1 MEKFTH
7 FIFRKFFLAVSNL
20 PLGGLY
26 GFSTASYFV
35 LRYILRYRHKV
46 IESNLRHSF
55 PEKSEAEIKAIHGA
69 FLRHFCDLVFETIKA
84 LTISEQELKKRFL
97 IKNPE
102 VVNQFYGQNRSA
114 ILFAAHLGNWE
125 WFIAMP
131 YYFHHRPVTLYQKL
145 SSSFMDE
152 MVRYCRER
160 TEVLAAESASGY
172 KTIAGFAA
180 KNIPTITLIIGDQSP
195 GRKSSKHWLR
205 FLNQDTA
212 FLVGTD
218 RIAKKN
224 NQVVVYPSFTSPR
237 RGYYEVELKLIEA
250 DAATSGDSTH
260 IIDLYAQYLEQ
271 DIVRNPSLWL
281 WSHRR
286 WKLKKPQE

>member
-1 MEKFTH
+1 MKKLTH
-7 FIFRKFFLAVSNL
+7 FISKKFFLIVSHL
-20 PLGGLY
+20 PLGVLY
-26 GFSTASYFV
+26 GFSSASYFV
-35 LRYILRYRHKV
+35 LRYIVRYRHQV
-46 IESNLRHSF
+46 IESNLRRSF
-55 PEKSEAEIKAIHGA
+55 PDKGDAEIKDIHSA

-84 LTISEQELKKRFL
+84 LTISKEELKRRFV

-102 VVNQFYGQNRSA
+102 VVNQFYEQNRSV

-125 WFIAMP
+125 WFVAMP
-131 YYFHHRPVTLYQKL
+131 YYFLHRPVSLYQKL
-145 SSSFMDE
+145 SSGVMDE
-152 MVRYCRER
+152 LVRNCRER
-160 TEVLAAESASGY
+160 TGILAAESANGY
-172 KTIAGFAA
+172 KTIATFAA

-195 GRKSSKHWLR
+195 VRKSSKHWVR

-212 FLVGTD
+212 FLVGAD

-224 NQVVVYPSFTSPR
+224 NQVVVYPSFSSPR
-237 RGYYEVELKLIEA
+237 RGYYEVELKLIET

-271 DIVRNPSLWL
+271 DIIKNPALWL